1 MVAKYTLL
9 LYKNVVFLAQLEYS
23 YSFVDFRLIAFSTL
37 ECIRISFTSVLP
49 V

>member
-1 MVAKYTLL
+1 MVVKYTLF

-37 ECIRISFTSVLP
+37 ECIRISFTSVVP